1 MFLEEEEEGPESS
14 LSYTRE
20 GKAGED
26 TVFIDGWMDGWMNEW
41 PWRGSIFI
49 RSFRSGKIS
58 GSVSLLICMFLFHC
72 ALSLE
77 CP

>member
-26 TVFIDGWMDGWMNEW
+26 TVFIDGWMDGWMNE
-41 PWRGSIFI
+41 
-49 RSFRSGKIS
+49 
-58 GSVSLLICMFLFHC
+58 SLLDCTQT
-72 ALSLE
+72 LSLGQLSG
-77 CP
+77 